1 MHQIRTLV
9 DRCSSA
15 QQPLLPAGLRSAYDG
30 DLWLPPAAAAG
41 THVVANFA
49 STLDGIASF
58 KIPGKSGGG
67 EISGFNEADRFIMGL
82 LRSSADAV
90 LFGSGSLREDP
101 GHVRTAQFICP
112 ALAEALG
119 SFRQDVLHKPIYPL
133 SVVLTGTGVIDLGE
147 PTFHTPEL
155 PSLIIT
161 TEAGLTRLQ
170 RDHGKGLAV
179 TQIRTARESAKGVSP
194 QEAVRILRGEFGI
207 QQLLHEG
214 GPTLFAQF
222 LAAGLVDELF
232 LTLAPQIAGR
242 DPAQPRPGIAD
253 KYAFLPNQAPWFE
266 LMSVRMAQNHL
277 YLRYAK
283 PAASGKATAPGV
295 AGPFVQA

>member
-9 DRCSSA
+9 DRVSPA
-15 QQPLLPAGLRSAYDG
+15 GQPLLPAALKSAYDG
-30 DLWLPPAAAAG
+30 DLRLPPPVAGG

-58 KIPGKSGGG
+58 KIPGESGGG
-67 EISGFNEADRFIMGL
+67 EISGFNAEDRFIMGL

-112 ALAEALG
+112 ALAEQFQ

-133 SVVLTGTGVIDLGE
+133 SVVLTGTGLIDLDE
-147 PTFHTPEL
+147 PTFHTPDL
-155 PSLIIT
+155 SSLIIT
-161 TEAGLTRLQ
+161 TEAGLNRLQ
-170 RDHGKGLAV
+170 RDQGKALAV
-179 TQIRTARESAKGVSP
+179 TQVRTVGQCAQGVSP
-194 QEAVRILRGEFGI
+194 KEAVQILRREFGV
-207 QQLLHEG
+207 QHLLHEG

-222 LAAGLVDELF
+222 LAQGLVDELF

-242 DPAQPRPGIAD
+242 DPLQPRPGIAD
-253 KYAFLPNQAPWFE
+253 KHAFLPDQAPWFE

-277 YLRYAK
+277 YLRYARSVAD
-283 PAASGKATAPGV
+283 PAA
-295 AGPFVQA
+295 QA